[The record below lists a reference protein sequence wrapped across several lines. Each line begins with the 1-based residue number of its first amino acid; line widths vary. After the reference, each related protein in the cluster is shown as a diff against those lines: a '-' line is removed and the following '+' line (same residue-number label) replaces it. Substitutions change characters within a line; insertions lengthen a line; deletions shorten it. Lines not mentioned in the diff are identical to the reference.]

1 MLRSMFSAVSGLRS
15 HQTMMDVVGN
25 NIANVNTAGYK
36 GSRTTFQDAMSQ
48 VLRGSSA
55 IQADRAGT
63 NPLQIGLG
71 AQLNSINS
79 VFTQGGVQATGRSL
93 DLALEGDGFFV
104 VQAGGAN
111 FYTRAGAFDIDA
123 AGALVTA
130 NGARVMGWLPDAT
143 TGQIDTQQDL
153 APLVLPT
160 GQVVAPRET
169 ENITLGGNLP
179 ADAAVGAIV
188 NTSMTVHD
196 AQGTAYDVALRFTKT
211 AANQWSI
218 QHSVNGAA
226 YAATIT
232 GGGGTPANVITFDAA
247 TGRPFTAAGPPM
259 VFLQELTI
267 PDMDGAGTL
276 WDADGVKIK
285 LTETGMELRQFAG
298 PATAEAR
305 LQDGAEMGFLRGFYF
320 GVDGTITGRFS
331 NGETKVLGAVAIA
344 NFNNPAGLQREG
356 ESIFAATLNSGQP
369 LIGLPGE
376 GGNGQIKPGSLEMS
390 NVELAMEFTNLIIA
404 QRGFQANA
412 RSISSSD
419 EMLADI
425 VNLKR

>member
-104 VQAGGAN
+104 VEAGGTN

-123 AGALVTA
+123 AGSLVTA
-130 NGARVMGWLPDAT
+130 NGARVMGWLPNAAGD
-143 TGQIDTQQDL
+143 IDTQAPL

-179 ADAAVGAIV
+179 ADAAVGAVV

-196 AQGTAYDVALRFTKT
+196 AQGTAYDVAMRFTKT
-211 AANQWSI
+211 AANTWTI
-218 QHSVNGAA
+218 QHSVNGGAF
-226 YAATIT
+226 AATIT
-232 GGGGTPANVITFDAA
+232 GGFGGGNTIQFEST
-247 TGRPFTAAGPPM
+247 TGRPITAVGPPAVYM
-259 VFLQELTI
+259 TALTI
-267 PDMDGAGTL
+267 PDLDGAGTL
-276 WDADGVKIK
+276 WDADGVQINVN
-285 LTETGMELRQFAG
+285 ETGMELRQFAG

-331 NGETKVLGAVAIA
+331 NGETKVLGAVAVA

>member
-48 VLRGSSA
+48 VLRGSSGV
-55 IQADRAGT
+55 QADRAGT

-71 AQLNSINS
+71 AQLSSINS

-93 DLALEGDGFFV
+93 DLALEGDGFFIV
-104 VQAGGAN
+104 EAGGTN
-111 FYTRAGAFDIDA
+111 FFTRAGAFDIDSE
-123 AGALVTA
+123 GSLVTA
-130 NGARVMGWLPDAT
+130 NGARVMGWLPNAAGD
-143 TGQIDTQQDL
+143 IDVQQPL

-169 ENITLGGNLP
+169 ESITVGGNLP
-179 ADAAVGAIV
+179 ADAAVNDVV

-196 AQGTAYDVALRFTKT
+196 AQGTAFEVALRFTKT
-211 AANQWSI
+211 AANEWSI
-218 QHSVNGAA
+218 EHSLDGGAF
-226 YAATIT
+226 AATIT
-232 GGGGTPANVITFDAA
+232 GGAAPGNIIQFEPA
-247 TGRPFTAAGPPM
+247 TGRPITAAGPPP
-259 VFLQELTI
+259 VYLETLQI
-267 PDMDGAGTL
+267 PTPATGE
-276 WDADGVKIK
+276 WDADG
-285 LTETGMELRQFAG
+285 LELRLAETGTELRQFAG

-305 LQDGAEMGFLRGFYF
+305 HQDGNEMGFLRGFYF
-320 GVDGTITGRFS
+320 GADGTITGRFS
-331 NGETKVLGAVAIA
+331 NGQTKILGAVAVA

-356 ESIFAATLNSGQP
+356 ENIFAATLNSGQA